1 MRAGRA
7 GAEYGDIKQVVMRV
21 LRIIGLGLLAVG
33 LACMSAHADVTAI
46 RVVGDG
52 APTRITI
59 WTDVEHPSEAF
70 LSETGVGQ
78 QIILLMLGAGAD
90 MAVSSGKGMG
100 GVGRWDMQAGRLVL
114 SLDRPMMVARKL
126 DLPPIGSATSHRI
139 ILDLETVAPVRFSRV
154 AARDMRNLRR
164 RAAAS
169 QIHKVQ
175 NDERHTPQQL
185 TPPARATNRTHAG
198 EERFVVVIDPGHG
211 GKDPGASRH
220 GAREKDIVLESAL
233 YLKTLLEKDKRYKV
247 YLTRETDSFIELE
260 TRVTKARNWG
270 ADLFISLHADAA
282 GKPSVAGASLY
293 TISSNGEK
301 RIDREAG
308 KNDWRMPI
316 EDGTSKEVTGILEDL
331 IKRETRTH
339 SEELAEFLLPEL
351 ARAGPV
357 LRNSHRNAG
366 FYVLLAPDV
375 PAVLVEM
382 GFLTN
387 RKDVRR
393 LKSSSGRKKAM
404 RAIKAGIDQYTAHR
418 DVLMAKVE

>member
-1 MRAGRA
+1 MN
-7 GAEYGDIKQVVMRV
+7 QVVMRV
-21 LRIIGLGLLAVG
+21 LRNIGLAMLALG
-33 LACMSAHADVTAI
+33 LASLSAFADVTAI
-46 RVVGDG
+46 RIVGDG

-70 LSETGVGQ
+70 MSETAAGQ
-78 QIILLMLGAGAD
+78 EIILLLSGAGAD
-90 MAVSSGKGMG
+90 MAQSSGKGMG
-100 GVGRWDMQAGRLVL
+100 GVGHWQMQARRLVL

-126 DLPPIGSATSHRI
+126 DLPPTGSATSHRI
-139 ILDLETVAPVRFSRV
+139 ILDLETVAPVRYSRV
-154 AARDMRNLRR
+154 AARDMRTLRR
-164 RAAAS
+164 REAAG
-169 QIHKVQ
+169 QIHRARRDQ
-175 NDERHTPQQL
+175 TRAPRQL
-185 TPPARATNRTHAG
+185 TPPAQAAKRATAG
-198 EERFVVVIDPGHG
+198 DERFVVVIDAGHG
-211 GKDPGASRH
+211 GKDPGASKH
-220 GAREKDIVLESAL
+220 GAREKDIVLKSAL
-233 YLKTLLEKDKRYKV
+233 YLKTLLERDKRYQV
-247 YLTRETDSFIELE
+247 YLTRDTDEFIELE

-293 TISSNGEK
+293 TISSSGEK

-351 ARAGPV
+351 AKAGPV

-387 RKDVRR
+387 RNDARR

-404 RAIKAGIDQYTAHR
+404 RAIKAGIDRYTAHR
-418 DVLMAKVE
+418 EVLMAKVE

>member
-1 MRAGRA
+1 
-7 GAEYGDIKQVVMRV
+7 MRV
-21 LRIIGLGLLAVG
+21 LRIIGLAMLVLRLAGLS
-33 LACMSAHADVTAI
+33 ACADVTAI

-59 WTDVEHPSEAF
+59 WTDVEHASEVF
-70 LSETGVGQ
+70 LSENGARQ
-78 QIILLMLGAGAD
+78 EIILLMPGADAD
-90 MAVSSGKGMG
+90 MAASSGKGMG

-126 DLPPIGSATSHRI
+126 DLPPVGNATSHRI
-139 ILDLETVAPVRFSRV
+139 ILDLETVAPVRYSRV

-164 RAAAS
+164 REVAS
-169 QIHKVQ
+169 HVHKVQ
-175 NDERHTPQQL
+175 NDKPHSPRQL
-185 TPPARATNRTHAG
+185 ALPTQAANRTHAG
-198 EERFVVVIDPGHG
+198 DERFVVVIDPGHG
-211 GKDPGASRH
+211 GKDPGASKH
-220 GAREKDIVLESAL
+220 GAREKDIVLKSAL
-233 YLKTLLEKDKRYKV
+233 YLKTLLERDKRYQV
-247 YLTRETDSFIELE
+247 YLTRETDTFIELE

-293 TISSNGEK
+293 TISSSGEK

-308 KNDWRMPI
+308 RNNWRMPI

-351 ARAGPV
+351 AQAGPV

-387 RKDVRR
+387 RNDARR

-404 RAIKAGIDQYTAHR
+404 RAIKAGIDRYTAHR
-418 DVLMAKVE
+418 EVLMAKVE